1 MKGLNVEQ
9 IKLASNKPT
18 RAFKPTSD
26 IATIPGALL
35 TESMESF
42 IMAQCVSKS
51 YIRETMVSPTSGY
64 GNVGLK
70 IKADE
75 LV

>member
-18 RAFKPTSD
+18 RAFKPNSD

-35 TESMESF
+35 TASM
-42 IMAQCVSKS
+42 
-51 YIRETMVSPTSGY
+51 
-64 GNVGLK
+64 
-70 IKADE
+70 
-75 LV
+75 